1 MALKADICQK
11 QIIASVC
18 KVADSGIQRA
28 NDEVIISDS
37 RFVYFEKSVDGDSF
51 NVGDSSNLHFEKNV
65 GWTARNPLGCSILGT
80 LVLGRSCTNRNVPL
94 GTELVVLEDSVSV
107 YRFDGTDTREFLL
120 NDSIG
125 LVSEPSVGQNSVKG
139 DSASVTDVAAIGSIK
154 SLDYSVTA
162 TDSKSVT
169 FIKNIEY
176 PANNSLGS
184 FILGTQLLGSSYNTD
199 QPDTPVYMSDEVN
212 YSLTLGKYGNANDS
226 ISVTDAVSVSFSV
239 EISDDIGTDDS
250 AGPHFYR
257 DAADSVTLTEVV
269 ITSVGNHEYVYD
281 SIYPIYDS
289 PLEWENKSPD
299 GDEALMTDIVSVQLF
314 RYGTLGTAI
323 LGTKILG

>member
-11 QIIASVC
+11 QIVANVC

-37 RFVYFEKSVDGDSF
+37 RFVYFEKNFNSDSLS
-51 NVGDSSNLHFEKNV
+51 VGDSSDLHFEKNV

-80 LVLGRSCTNRNVPL
+80 LILGKSCTNRNVPL
-94 GTELVVLEDSVSV
+94 GLEFIVLEDNVSV

-120 NDSIG
+120 NDSID
-125 LVSEPSVGQNSVKG
+125 LVSEPSVEQNSAKG
-139 DSASVTDVAAIGSIK
+139 DSASVTDIAAIGSIK
-154 SLDYSVTA
+154 NLDYNVTA

-169 FIKNIEY
+169 FVKNIEY
-176 PANNSLGS
+176 PSNNALGS
-184 FILGTQLLGSSYNTD
+184 FILGTQLLGSSHNTD

-212 YSLTLGKYGNANDS
+212 YSLTLGKYGDANDS
-226 ISVTDAVSVSFSV
+226 VSVTDAVSVSFSV
-239 EISDDIGTDDS
+239 GISDGIGTDDS

-257 DAADSVTLTEVV
+257 DVSDNVIPTEVV
-269 ITSVGNHEYVYD
+269 TTSVGSHEYVYD

-289 PLEWENKSPD
+289 PLEWENKSPS

-314 RYGTLGTAI
+314 RYGTLGTGI